1 MDSLAAKFIVFDGPD
16 GCGKTTQ
23 RDLLAQHL
31 REQGLDVV
39 TCKDPGGTEVG
50 DRIRHI
56 LLDFDLSE
64 MDVRCEALLFMASR
78 AQLVGRVIQPAIEQR
93 KVVLCDRFV
102 SATCAYQGAAGHD
115 MQNIIDLAPYAIGNT
130 WPDLTIVLD
139 VEVKTGFERIGRK
152 PHHTGPTRRRAGKNR
167 KRNAGQHGMF
177 DDALTDAME
186 ARPIEFHRKVRQNFI
201 SLQNTPTRTGAGAG
215 GCEYPAPVAL
225 IDTTN
230 SPGPEAVH
238 QEVLRVIQQQ
248 FAT

>member
-1 MDSLAAKFIVFDGPD
+1 MDSLAATFIVFDGPD

-31 REQGLDVV
+31 RNQGLDVV
-39 TCKDPGGTEVG
+39 TCKDPGGTDVG

-56 LLDFDLSE
+56 LLDYDLSD
-64 MDVRCEALLFMASR
+64 MAVRCEALLFMASR
-78 AQLVGRVIQPAIEQR
+78 AQLVWQEIEPAIKQR
-93 KVVLCDRFV
+93 MVVLCDRFV

-115 MQNIIDLAPYAIGNT
+115 VQRIIDLAPYAIGDT

-139 VEVKTGFERIGRK
+139 VDVETGFERTGRK
-152 PHHTGPTRRRAGKNR
+152 PHHAGKNR
-167 KRNAGQHGMF
+167 KRKAGQPGMF
-177 DDALTDAME
+177 DGAVTDAME

-201 SLQNTPTRTGAGAG
+201 SLQNTPTRAGAGAG

-230 SPGPEAVH
+230 SAGPDAVH
-238 QEVLRVIQQQ
+238 QQVLRVIEQQ

>member
-23 RDLLAQHL
+23 RDLLARHL
-31 REQGLDVV
+31 RDQGLDVV
-39 TCKDPGGTEVG
+39 ACKDPGGTDIG

-56 LLDFDLSE
+56 LLDYDLSD
-64 MDVRCEALLFMASR
+64 MAVRCEALLFMASR
-78 AQLVGRVIQPAIEQR
+78 AQLVWQVIEPAIKQR

-115 MQNIIDLAPYAIGNT
+115 VQRIIELAPYAIGET

-139 VEVKTGFERIGRK
+139 VEVETGFERTGRK
-152 PHHTGPTRRRAGKNR
+152 PHHTGKNR

-186 ARPIEFHRKVRQNFI
+186 ARPLEFHRKVRQNFI
-201 SLQNTPTRTGAGAG
+201 SLQNTPSRTRTG
-215 GCEYPAPVAL
+215 GCEYPGPVAL

-238 QEVLRVIQQQ
+238 QEVLRVIEQQ

>member
-23 RDLLAQHL
+23 RDLLARHL
-31 REQGLDVV
+31 RDQGLDVV
-39 TCKDPGGTEVG
+39 TCKDPGGTDIG

-56 LLDFDLSE
+56 LLDYDLAE
-64 MDVRCEALLFMASR
+64 MAVRCEALLFMASR
-78 AQLVGRVIQPAIEQR
+78 AQLVWQVIEPAIKQR

-115 MQNIIDLAPYAIGNT
+115 VQRIIELAPYAIGDT

-139 VEVKTGFERIGRK
+139 VEVETGFERTGRK
-152 PHHTGPTRRRAGKNR
+152 PHHTGKNR

-201 SLQNTPTRTGAGAG
+201 SLQNTPTRTGAG
-215 GCEYPAPVAL
+215 GCDYPAPVAL

-230 SPGPEAVH
+230 SPNPEAVH
-238 QEVLRVIQQQ
+238 QEVLRVIKQQ

>member
-23 RDLLAQHL
+23 RDLLARHL

-39 TCKDPGGTEVG
+39 TCKDPGGTDIG

-56 LLDFDLSE
+56 LLDYDLSD
-64 MDVRCEALLFMASR
+64 MAVRCEALLFMASR
-78 AQLVGRVIQPAIEQR
+78 AQLVWQVIEPAIKQR

-115 MQNIIDLAPYAIGNT
+115 MQRIIELAPYAIGNT

-139 VEVKTGFERIGRK
+139 VDVETGFERTGRK
-152 PHHTGPTRRRAGKNR
+152 RHHAGKNR

-177 DDALTDAME
+177 DDALADAME
-186 ARPIEFHRKVRQNFI
+186 ARPLKFHRKVRQNFI
-201 SLQNTPTRTGAGAG
+201 SLRNTPTRAG

-238 QEVLRVIQQQ
+238 QEVLRVIEQQ

>member
-23 RDLLAQHL
+23 RDRLARHL
-31 REQGLDVV
+31 RDQGLDVV
-39 TCKDPGGTEVG
+39 TCKDPGGTDVG

-56 LLDFDLSE
+56 LLDYDLSD
-64 MDVRCEALLFMASR
+64 MAVRCEALLFMASR
-78 AQLVGRVIQPAIEQR
+78 AQLVGQVIEPAIKQH

-115 MQNIIDLAPYAIGNT
+115 VQRIIELAPYAIGNT

-139 VEVKTGFERIGRK
+139 VEVETGFERTGRK
-152 PHHTGPTRRRAGKNR
+152 PHHAGKNR
-167 KRNAGQHGMF
+167 KRKAGQPGMF
-177 DDALTDAME
+177 DDAVTDAME

-201 SLQNTPTRTGAGAG
+201 SLQNTPTHTGAGAG

-238 QEVLRVIQQQ
+238 QEVLRVIEQQ

>member
-39 TCKDPGGTEVG
+39 TCKDPGGTDVG

-78 AQLVGRVIQPAIEQR
+78 AQLVGRVIQPAIKQR

-115 MQNIIDLAPYAIGNT
+115 MQNIIDLAPYAIGDT

-139 VEVKTGFERIGRK
+139 LPAELGLGRQALAGKERDRIERESIEWHERIAAVFREAS
-152 PHHTGPTRRRAGKNR
+152 GPSVAHIDATAAVEEVERA
-167 KRNAGQHGMF
+167 AW
-177 DDALTDAME
+177 
-186 ARPIEFHRKVRQNFI
+186 KVVETHLKET
-201 SLQNTPTRTGAGAG
+201 SGAG
-215 GCEYPAPVAL
+215 
-225 IDTTN
+225 
-230 SPGPEAVH
+230 
-238 QEVLRVIQQQ
+238 
-248 FAT
+248 

>member
-23 RDLLAQHL
+23 RDLLARHL
-31 REQGLDVV
+31 RDQGLDVV
-39 TCKDPGGTEVG
+39 TCKDPGGTDIG

-56 LLDFDLSE
+56 LLDYDLSD
-64 MDVRCEALLFMASR
+64 MAVRCEALLFMASR
-78 AQLVGRVIQPAIEQR
+78 AQLVGQVIEPAIKQHN
-93 KVVLCDRFV
+93 VVLCDRFV

-115 MQNIIDLAPYAIGNT
+115 MRRIIELAPYAIGNT

-139 VEVKTGFERIGRK
+139 VDVETGFERTGRK
-152 PHHTGPTRRRAGKNR
+152 PHHTGKNR
-167 KRNAGQHGMF
+167 MRNAGQHGMF

-186 ARPIEFHRKVRQNFI
+186 ARPLEFHRKVRQNFI
-201 SLQNTPTRTGAGAG
+201 SLQNTPTRTGVSAG
-215 GCEYPAPVAL
+215 GCEYPGPVAL

-230 SPGPEAVH
+230 SAGPEAVH
-238 QEVLRVIQQQ
+238 QEVLRVIGRQ

>member
-1 MDSLAAKFIVFDGPD
+1 MDSLAAKFIVIDGPD

-23 RDLLAQHL
+23 RDLLARHL
-31 REQGLDVV
+31 RDQGLDVV
-39 TCKDPGGTEVG
+39 TCKDPGGTDIG

-56 LLDFDLSE
+56 LLDYDLSD
-64 MDVRCEALLFMASR
+64 MAVRCEALLFMASR
-78 AQLVGRVIQPAIEQR
+78 AQLVWQVIEPAIKQR

-115 MQNIIDLAPYAIGNT
+115 VQRIIELAPYAIGNT

-139 VEVKTGFERIGRK
+139 VDVETGFERTGRK
-152 PHHTGPTRRRAGKNR
+152 PHHTGKNR

-186 ARPIEFHRKVRQNFI
+186 ARPIEFQRKVRQNFI
-201 SLQNTPTRTGAGAG
+201 SLQNTPTRAGAGAG

-230 SPGPEAVH
+230 SPGPKAVH
-238 QEVLRVIQQQ
+238 QDVLRVIEQQ

>member
-23 RDLLAQHL
+23 RDRLARHL
-31 REQGLDVV
+31 RDQGLDVV
-39 TCKDPGGTEVG
+39 TCKDPGGTDVG

-56 LLDFDLSE
+56 LLDYDLSD
-64 MDVRCEALLFMASR
+64 MAVRCEALLFMASR
-78 AQLVGRVIQPAIEQR
+78 AQLVGQVIEPAIKQR

-115 MQNIIDLAPYAIGNT
+115 VQRIIELAPYAIGNT

-139 VEVKTGFERIGRK
+139 VEVETGFERTGRK
-152 PHHTGPTRRRAGKNR
+152 PHHAGKNR
-167 KRNAGQHGMF
+167 KRKAGQPGMF
-177 DDALTDAME
+177 DDAVTDAME

-201 SLQNTPTRTGAGAG
+201 SLQNTRTGAGAG

-238 QEVLRVIQQQ
+238 QDVLRVIEQQ

>member
-31 REQGLDVV
+31 RNQGLDVV
-39 TCKDPGGTEVG
+39 TCKDPGGTDVG

-78 AQLVGRVIQPAIEQR
+78 AQLVGQVIEPALKQR

-115 MQNIIDLAPYAIGNT
+115 MQRIIDLAPYAIGNT

-152 PHHTGPTRRRAGKNR
+152 PHHTGRTRWQAGKNR
-167 KRNAGQHGMF
+167 KRHAGQHGMF

-186 ARPIEFHRKVRQNFI
+186 ARPLEFHRKVRQNFI
-201 SLQNTPTRTGAGAG
+201 SLQNTPTRPG

-230 SPGPEAVH
+230 SPGPDAVH
-238 QEVLRVIQQQ
+238 QDVLSMIEQQ

>member
-31 REQGLDVV
+31 RNQGLDVV
-39 TCKDPGGTEVG
+39 TCKDPGGTDIG

-56 LLDFDLSE
+56 LLDFDLSD
-64 MDVRCEALLFMASR
+64 MDVRCEALLFMACR
-78 AQLVGRVIQPAIEQR
+78 AQLVGRVIQPAIKQR

-115 MQNIIDLAPYAIGNT
+115 MQRIIDLAPYAIGNT

-139 VEVKTGFERIGRK
+139 VDVNTGFERTGRK
-152 PHHTGPTRRRAGKNR
+152 PHHTGKNR

-186 ARPIEFHRKVRQNFI
+186 ARPLEFHRKVRQNFI
-201 SLQNTPTRTGAGAG
+201 SLQNTPTGTAG
-215 GCEYPAPVAL
+215 CKYPAPVAL

-230 SPGPEAVH
+230 SAGPDAVH
-238 QEVLRVIQQQ
+238 QEVLRVIEQQ
-248 FAT
+248 FAS